1 MTYKLSKSEWAV
13 GRDIL
18 GYTDEAKFAAL
29 VEWAD
34 RKGYWADWSEF
45 DDDQFIGWHTTVIQ
59 AQHDEYAT
67 AMSEYEAAGLTG
79 KEAAKQFAI
88 KQALEKMKTV
98 LESDG
103 FVAVLEEDIP
113 S

>member
-18 GYTDEAKFAAL
+18 GYADEAKFAEL

-45 DDDQFIGWHTTVIQ
+45 DDDQFIEWHTTVIQ

-67 AMSEYEAAGLTG
+67 AMSEMEAAGLTAN
-79 KEAAKQFAI
+79 EAAKQFAV
-88 KQALEKMKTV
+88 KQALAKMKTV
-98 LESDG
+98 LESPE
-103 FVAVLEEDIP
+103 FVAIVEADIP